1 MALCRRVQRRRDH
14 HHDAVR
20 VWPYEVYCE
29 ALEGE
34 DRPRRRWDYR
44 QVEEERPL
52 PQELKLR
59 VAEAYLHGE
68 GDRKALAL
76 KHGVRNSA
84 RIRDRVKRYR
94 GGGGPPSD
102 RQATERP
109 IIVET
114 CKKSQL
120 RYGYRHVATVLRK
133 ATGIRIADKKGFG
146 KAHRLVQQRA
156 HQETPRRKQ
165 PGRVQTRPGCLIHF
179 F

>member
-1 MALCRRVQRRRDH
+1 MALCGRVQRRRDH

-20 VWPYEVYCE
+20 VWPYEVNCE

-34 DRPRRRWDYR
+34 DRPRRRRDYR
-44 QVEEERPL
+44 QIEEEQPL

-59 VAEAYLHGE
+59 VVEAYLHGE
-68 GDRKALAL
+68 
-76 KHGVRNSA
+76 RNNA
-84 RIRDRVKRYR
+84 RIRDWAKRCR

-114 CKKSQL
+114 CEKSQF
-120 RYGYRHVATVLRK
+120 RYGYRRVATVLRK

-156 HQETPRRKQ
+156 HQETLRRKQ

>member
-84 RIRDRVKRYR
+84 RIRDRVRRYR
-94 GGGGPPSD
+94 GRGESSL
-102 RQATERP
+102 RQAGNRAA
-109 IIVET
+109 
-114 CKKSQL
+114 
-120 RYGYRHVATVLRK
+120 YRSGDMQEISVQIWIPTRCH
-133 ATGIRIADKKGFG
+133 RIAQSDG
-146 KAHRLVQQRA
+146 HSY
-156 HQETPRRKQ
+156 RR
-165 PGRVQTRPGCLIHF
+165 
-179 F
+179 